1 MLDCKVT
8 ENMGL
13 NGVVERRSE
22 TTPVQTQS
30 LTSSRCW
37 EMGQPRKTWN
47 VVERDMLDSEVTRT
61 WL

>member
-22 TTPVQTQS
+22 TTPVQTHEVLPVQGVGRWDS
-30 LTSSRCW
+30 
-37 EMGQPRKTWN
+37 Q
-47 VVERDMLDSEVTRT
+47 ERLGML
-61 WL
+61 